1 MTRMEIEVTGARILF
16 ELPFGITITAT
27 QVNMWLV
34 MAGIAIVCAWLTHD
48 LKVKPT
54 SKRQIIA
61 EYLVNTVEN
70 FVTGN
75 MGPRWKWFVP
85 YIAALFSL
93 AMFSSLISLLGMYPP
108 TSDLNTTAGWAIM
121 TFILITFYK
130 IKSNGFFGYA
140 KGLTEPIFIM
150 TPMNVLGE
158 FATPL
163 SMAFRMFGN
172 VASGSVVSA
181 LIYAALAALN
191 QAVFGWLPGV
201 LGEWASSFPI
211 LQLGIPAILSL
222 YFDVFSGVL
231 QAFIFCM
238 LTMLYIAAAA
248 DTEA

>member
-1 MTRMEIEVTGARILF
+1 MEVEIEVTGAKILL
-16 ELPFGITITAT
+16 ELPFGLTITST

-34 MAGIAIVCAWLTHD
+34 MLGIAAVCIWLTHD

-54 SKRQIIA
+54 SKRQIVA
-61 EYLVNTVEN
+61 EYIVKTAEK
-70 FVTGN
+70 FVTSN
-75 MGPRWKWFVP
+75 MGAKWKWFVP
-85 YIAALFSL
+85 YVAALFSL

-130 IKSNGFFGYA
+130 IKSNGVFGYA
-140 KGLTEPIFIM
+140 KSLTEPIFIM
-150 TPMNVLGE
+150 TPMNILGE

-172 VASGSVVSA
+172 VASGTVVSA
-181 LIYAALAALN
+181 LVYAALATANNAL
-191 QAVFGWLPGV
+191 FGWLPGI
-201 LGEWASSFPI
+201 LGEIGQKLPI
-211 LQLGIPAILSL
+211 LQLGLPAILSL

-238 LTMLYIAAAA
+238 LTMLYIKSAA
-248 DTEA
+248 EPES

>member
-1 MTRMEIEVTGARILF
+1 MEIEVTGAKILL
-16 ELPFGITITAT
+16 ELPLGITITET

-34 MAGIAIVCAWLTHD
+34 MLAIALFCAWLTHD

-54 SKRQIIA
+54 SKRQIVA
-61 EYLVNTVEN
+61 EYIVKTAEN

-75 MGPRWKWFVP
+75 MGAKWKWFVP

-121 TFILITFYK
+121 TFVMITFYK
-130 IKSNGFFGYA
+130 IKSHGFLGYA
-140 KGLTEPIFIM
+140 KSLTEPIFIM

-172 VASGSVVSA
+172 VASGTVVSA
-181 LIYAALAALN
+181 LIYAALAAANNAL
-191 QAVFGWLPGV
+191 FGWLPGI
-201 LGEWASSFPI
+201 LGEIGQKLPI
-211 LQLGIPAILSL
+211 LQLGLPAILSL

-238 LTMLYIAAAA
+238 LTMLYIASAAE
-248 DTEA
+248 TES

>member
-1 MTRMEIEVTGARILF
+1 MEIEVTGAKILF
-16 ELPFGITITAT
+16 ELPFGITITET

-34 MAGIAIVCAWLTHD
+34 MLGIAIFCIWLTHD
-48 LKVKPT
+48 LKVRPT
-54 SKRQIIA
+54 SRRQLVA
-61 EYLVNTVEN
+61 EFLVKTAEN

-75 MGPRWKWFVP
+75 MGAAWKGFVP

-108 TSDLNTTAGWAIM
+108 ASDLNTTAGWAIM
-121 TFILITFYK
+121 TFVMITFFK
-130 IKSNGFFGYA
+130 IKTNGPLGYA
-140 KGLTEPIFIM
+140 KSLTEPIFIM

-172 VASGSVVSA
+172 VASGTVVSA
-181 LIYAALAALN
+181 LVYAALAAANNAL
-191 QAVFGWLPGV
+191 FGWLPGI
-201 LGEWASSFPI
+201 LGEMAEKLPI
-211 LQLGIPAILSL
+211 LQLGLPAILSL

-238 LTMLYIAAAA
+238 LTMLYIASAA
-248 DTEA
+248 EKE

>member
-1 MTRMEIEVTGARILF
+1 MEIEVTGARILF

-34 MAGIAIVCAWLTHD
+34 MAGIAIFCAWLTHD

-61 EYLVNTVEN
+61 EYLVKTVEN

-75 MGPRWKWFVP
+75 MGQKWKWFVP

-108 TSDLNTTAGWAIM
+108 TSDLNTTAGWAIV
-121 TFILITFYK
+121 TFVLITFYK

-140 KGLTEPIFIM
+140 KGLTEPIFVM
-150 TPMNVLGE
+150 TPMNILGE
-158 FATPL
+158 FATPI

-172 VASGSVVSA
+172 VASGTVVSA
-181 LIYAALAALN
+181 LVYAALAAAN
-191 QAVFGWLPGV
+191 TAVFGWLPGF
-201 LGEWASSFPI
+201 LGEWAAKFPI
-211 LQLGIPAILSL
+211 LQLGIPAVLSL

-238 LTMLYIAAAA
+238 LTMLYIASAAE
-248 DTEA
+248 TEA